1 MKEKQRF
8 KFIKKFYKWGIS
20 SKSLKN
26 TWWFVRQLFHTE
38 YGKIISLMG
47 FRFDS
52 KSGLDITFL
61 SFLELKAIGGVDLK
75 CQENSH

>member
-1 MKEKQRF
+1 
-8 KFIKKFYKWGIS
+8 
-20 SKSLKN
+20 
-26 TWWFVRQLFHTE
+26 
-38 YGKIISLMG
+38 MG